1 MRFLLTSLSLPLQL
15 QERIRRE
22 FSTTKEIKNKEEQVN
37 KVILYMPTFNWN
49 DGKKANES
57 NSSNM
62 NVVKAI
68 NLYLVDMY

>member
-1 MRFLLTSLSLPLQL
+1 M
-15 QERIRRE
+15 
-22 FSTTKEIKNKEEQVN
+22 N

-57 NSSNM
+57 NSSNV